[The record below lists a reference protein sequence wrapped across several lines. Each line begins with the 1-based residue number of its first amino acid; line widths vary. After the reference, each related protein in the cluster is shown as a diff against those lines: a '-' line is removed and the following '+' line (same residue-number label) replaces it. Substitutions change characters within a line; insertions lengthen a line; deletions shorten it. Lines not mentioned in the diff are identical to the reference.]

1 MTTINV
7 RRILRH
13 ISHFG
18 LRTGL
23 QAARMHG
30 QPSAPVRIQLDGIAY
45 PLWARAGTSDA
56 ATFDE
61 VFLSKEYNVPF
72 PNFEPPHVLDLGANV
87 GYASVYFAAR
97 WPRARILA
105 VEPSRQNLSLL
116 EKNTQPWGRI
126 TALQAAVWS
135 HSTTMQI
142 ANPDDDANAFRMTET
157 AGSIQEKI
165 PAYTIPQLIDQ
176 LGCSRLPLLKM
187 DVEGAEAEIFQAD
200 TSWLDRVD
208 VMVVE
213 LHDRLVPTCAM
224 ALNNA
229 LKGRTYRQEI
239 LGANLAFDFRK

>member
-30 QPSAPVRIQLDGIAY
+30 QPSDPVRIQLDGVSH

-61 VFLSKEYNVPF
+61 VFLSKEYNLPF
-72 PNFEPPHVLDLGANV
+72 PDFEPTHILDLGANV

-97 WPRARILA
+97 WPAARILA
-105 VEPSRQNLSLL
+105 VEPSPQNLALL
-116 EKNTQPWGRI
+116 EKNAQPWGRI
-126 TALQAAVWS
+126 TTVQAAVWS
-135 HSTTMQI
+135 HATTMQI
-142 ANPDDDANAFRMTET
+142 ANPGDEANAFRMTEM
-157 AGSIQEKI
+157 AGSMQEKI
-165 PAYTIPQLIDQ
+165 PAYTISQFIDQ
-176 LGCSRLPLLKM
+176 LGCSRLSLLKM
-187 DVEGAEAEIFQAD
+187 DVEGAEAEIFEAD
-200 TSWLDRVD
+200 VSWLDQVD

-213 LHDRLVPTCAM
+213 LHDRLVPKCAM

-229 LKGRTYRQEI
+229 LQGRRYRQEI
-239 LGANLAFDFRK
+239 LGSNLAFDFRK